1 MQLQDNLGSIMY
13 HESIQPTFSKFN
25 AKKVTFSYLSLL
37 MALVSLVFQFSWL
50 NLWRGGMKANP
61 NLVDRGTARKNILR

>member
-1 MQLQDNLGSIMY
+1 MLRIKKCFINLKLNIEMQLQDKLGSIMY

-25 AKKVTFSYLSLL
+25 AKKVTFSYLSLR

-50 NLWRGGMKANP
+50 NLWRGE
-61 NLVDRGTARKNILR
+61 